1 MSKVTARG
9 SDGRKSERV
18 LVLAPTPGDSHIC
31 RRYLA
36 EAGLAVEV
44 CEGSDTLD
52 EALRDPPG
60 ALVVTEEALESPVGE
75 RIRTALTRQEEWS
88 LLPLVVL
95 TRNPTRTRLR
105 LLDDVADYGRVSVL
119 ERPVRLLPFISAVR
133 MALTER
139 RQQLRIRE
147 LLAERAD
154 RIRQRDEFL
163 ALLGHELRNPLAAIM
178 TCADILRMA
187 PQDGEQGQR
196 CRDLIDSQ
204 AHHMKRLLDDLVDVS
219 RIARGKLA
227 IQREPLDLRRV
238 LEGAITGV
246 RGRTQGKSQVL
257 EADLG
262 PSPIPLLGDPVRLQ
276 QVFANLLGN
285 ASRYSPPGARIVLS
299 ARSDQG
305 DGLAQ
310 VRVRDPGI
318 GMTEETLAH
327 VFDPFYQAA
336 DQGNGSSGGLGVGLA
351 LARSL
356 VEQHA
361 GTLTATSEGPG
372 RGSELVVTL
381 PLEPET
387 ETAEAGRGP
396 VSTSVPAS
404 EMSNPRR
411 VLVVDDNQDFAAGL
425 KTLLEAR
432 GHQVDVAHDGPEGIR
447 VAEHHQPDVVVLD
460 IGLPGL
466 DGYEVA
472 RRLRRLAGLSG
483 VRLVAVTG
491 YGTEQSLRR
500 SRLAGI
506 DRHLVKPVALPD
518 LEAAIT
524 GA

>member
-1 MSKVTARG
+1 MSEATATG
-9 SDGRKSERV
+9 SDGRGEDRV
-18 LVLAPTPGDSHIC
+18 LVLAPTPGDSQIC
-31 RRYLA
+31 QRYLT

-44 CEGSDTLD
+44 CEDATTLE
-52 EALRDPPG
+52 EALRAPPG
-60 ALVVTEEALESPVGE
+60 ALVVTEEALAGPAGE
-75 RIRTALTRQEEWS
+75 RIRAALAHQEEWP
-88 LLPLVVL
+88 LLPLIVL
-95 TRNPTRTRLR
+95 TRAPTRTRLR
-105 LLDDVADYGRVSVL
+105 LLDDLADYGRVSVL
-119 ERPVRLLPFISAVR
+119 ERPVRLLPFVSAVR
-133 MALTER
+133 MALADR
-139 RQQLRIRE
+139 RQQQRIRA
-147 LLAERAD
+147 LMAERAD

-163 ALLGHELRNPLAAIM
+163 ALLGHELRNPLAAIL
-178 TCADILRMA
+178 TCSDVLRMV
-187 PQDGEQGQR
+187 PPEREQAQR
-196 CRDLIDSQ
+196 CRDLIGSQ
-204 AHHMKRLLDDLVDVS
+204 AQHMKRLIDDLVDVS

-238 LEGAITGV
+238 LDGAIAQI
-246 RGRTQGKSQVL
+246 RDRTQGKSQVL

-262 PSPIPLLGDPVRLQ
+262 PSPIPLLADPVRLQ

-299 ARSDQG
+299 ARSDEG

-310 VRVRDPGI
+310 VRVRDSGI
-318 GMTEETLAH
+318 GMTAETLAH

-336 DQGNGSSGGLGVGLA
+336 DQGNGSPGGLGVGLA

-361 GTLTATSEGPG
+361 GALRATSGGLG

-381 PLEPET
+381 PLEPPS
-387 ETAEAGRGP
+387 ETAEAGPDPDRTP
-396 VSTSVPAS
+396 VPPRETL
-404 EMSNPRR
+404 NPRR

-432 GHQVDVAHDGPEGIR
+432 GHHVYLAHDGPEGIR
-447 VAEHHQPDVVVLD
+447 EAQHHHPDVVVLD

-466 DGYEVA
+466 DGHEVA
-472 RRLRRLAGLSG
+472 RRLRRLEGLSG
-483 VRLVAVTG
+483 IRLIALTG
-491 YGTEQSLRR
+491 YGTEESLRR

-518 LEAAIT
+518 LEAAIG

>member
-1 MSKVTARG
+1 MSEVTARG
-9 SDGRKSERV
+9 SDGCKSERV
-18 LVLAPTPGDSHIC
+18 LVLAPTPGDSRIC

-36 EAGLAVEV
+36 EAGLVVEV
-44 CEGSDTLD
+44 CEGRDTLD

-75 RIRTALTRQEEWS
+75 RVRTALTRQEEWS

-105 LLDDVADYGRVSVL
+105 LLDDLADYGRVSVL

-139 RQQLRIRE
+139 RQQLRIRG

-163 ALLGHELRNPLAAIM
+163 ALLGHELRNPLAAIL
-178 TCADILRMA
+178 TCLDILRMA
-187 PQDGEQGQR
+187 PQDGEQAQR
-196 CRDLIDSQ
+196 CQGLIGSQ

-238 LEGAITGV
+238 LEGAITQV
-246 RGRTQGKSQVL
+246 RDRTQGKSQVL
-257 EADLG
+257 EVDLG

-276 QVFANLLGN
+276 QVFANLLVN
-285 ASRYSPPGARIVLS
+285 ASRYSPPGAPIVLS
-299 ARSDQG
+299 ARGDEG
-305 DGLAQ
+305 DGLARA
-310 VRVRDPGI
+310 RVRDPGI
-318 GMTEETLAH
+318 GMTAETLAH

-336 DQGNGSSGGLGVGLA
+336 DQGQGSPGGLGVGLA

-361 GTLTATSEGPG
+361 GTLTASSEGPG
-372 RGSELVVTL
+372 LGSELVVTL
-381 PLEPET
+381 PLETETPET
-387 ETAEAGRGP
+387 GWDPLGTSLPPRAT
-396 VSTSVPAS
+396 ST
-404 EMSNPRR
+404 PRR
-411 VLVVDDNQDFAAGL
+411 VLVVDDNQDFATGL

-432 GHQVDVAHDGPEGIR
+432 GHHVYLAHDGPEGIR
-447 VAEHHQPDVVVLD
+447 EAQHHHPDVVVLD
-460 IGLPGL
+460 IGLPGI
-466 DGYEVA
+466 DGHEVA
-472 RRLRRLAGLSG
+472 RRLRRLEGLSG
-483 VRLVAVTG
+483 IRLIAVTG
-491 YGTEQSLRR
+491 YGTMESARR
-500 SRLAGI
+500 SHLAGF

-524 GA
+524 AA